1 MAEDETS
8 GTDEEGKA
16 IAESNEE
23 TLTFTPPLPDE
34 QYSRFEMASVYL
46 LLGILSTL
54 ILGSLLLPSL
64 FWDGFLGPMVW
75 DPVNEDA
82 TKGDAGYNPFNTML
96 FTGILLLTVVVLS
109 AVFRKLSLPAE
120 PRTILVF
127 IPWVALASIIRV
139 LEDSELFPE
148 SYQILFISPLIHFH
162 LAIWVMATALLG
174 LWAERLPDSSQNDT
188 ASVMT
193 GRHRIV
199 SISMLLLMWLLL
211 YSPALASDSEI
222 GILWPIVGLICSV
235 LIATWLSA
243 EEQWSG
249 MERALLTVGWGGA
262 VLGFGFWLQFHST
275 PWHPSNE
282 AAWWPAFII
291 LGVPTLIC
299 WQMFRMG
306 NSANLKM
313 LAAGYE
319 SGVLPKN
326 FSVMEWEKGE
336 PSEKEEYESD
346 ARIAL
351 LANPLVLA
359 FTFGQLCDGLAT
371 WMGIDFF
378 GYSEK
383 HVVSSQIIAWG
394 AAMTGNAG
402 AWLFFLTKA
411 LLTAVLIWVFTEIR
425 VEHRNRHLRLL
436 IVLALLIVGLA
447 PGLRDLGRLMLGV

>member
-1 MAEDETS
+1 MSDDETS
-8 GTDEEGKA
+8 
-16 IAESNEE
+16 ESADDDADIDSIEE
-23 TLTFTPPLPDE
+23 TSKFNPPLPDD
-34 QYSRFEMASVYL
+34 QYSKFEMASVYV
-46 LLGILSTL
+46 LLGSIFTL

-64 FWDGFLGPMVW
+64 FWDGFLEPMVW

-82 TKGDAGYNPFNTML
+82 SQGDAGYNPINTML
-96 FTGILLLTVVVLS
+96 FTSILLLTVVVLS
-109 AVFRKLSLPAE
+109 AVFRKYSLPAE

-127 IPWVALASIIRV
+127 IPWVTLASIIRV

-148 SYQILFISPLIHFH
+148 SYQILFISPVIHFH
-162 LAIWVMATALLG
+162 LALWVIASAALG
-174 LWAERLPDSSQNDT
+174 LWAERLPNSSKEDSTSI
-188 ASVMT
+188 VT

-199 SISMLLLMWLLL
+199 SITLLLLMWLLI
-211 YSPALASDSEI
+211 YSPALASDSTI
-222 GILWPIVGLICSV
+222 GILWPIIALICSIM
-235 LIATWLSA
+235 IATWLSA
-243 EEQWSG
+243 EEQWGG
-249 MERALLTVGWGGA
+249 MERALLTVGWGG
-262 VLGFGFWLQFHST
+262 VIMGFGFWLQFQST

-291 LGVPTLIC
+291 LGIPTLIC

-306 NSANLKM
+306 NSANLRM
-313 LAAGYE
+313 LASGYE
-319 SGVLPKN
+319 SGVLPEN
-326 FSVMEWEKGE
+326 ISVMEWEKGE
-336 PSEKEEYESD
+336 PAGKEEYEVD
-346 ARIAL
+346 ARMAL
-351 LANPLVLA
+351 LANPMVLA

-383 HVVSSQIIAWG
+383 HVVSAKIIDWG
-394 AAMTGNAG
+394 AAITGDAG

-411 LLTAVLIWVFTEIR
+411 LLTGALIWVFTEIR

>member
-1 MAEDETS
+1 MTEDEAS
-8 GTDEEGKA
+8 ETDEDSKGDVK
-16 IAESNEE
+16 SDEE

-34 QYSRFEMASVYL
+34 QYSKFEMASVYL
-46 LLGILSTL
+46 LLGTLSTL

-82 TKGDAGYNPFNTML
+82 SKGDAGYNPFNTML
-96 FTGILLLTVVVLS
+96 FTSILLLTAVVLS
-109 AVFRKLSLPAE
+109 AIFRKSALPAD

-127 IPWVALASIIRV
+127 IPWVALASIVRV
-139 LEDSELFPE
+139 LEDSELYPE
-148 SYQILFISPLIHFH
+148 SYQILFISPIIHFH
-162 LAIWVMATALLG
+162 LAIWLTISAALG
-174 LWAERLPDSSQNDT
+174 GWAARIPESSENNT
-188 ASVMT
+188 ASILS
-193 GRHRIV
+193 GRHRLI
-199 SISMLLLMWLLL
+199 SISMLLLMWLLF

-222 GILWPIVGLICSV
+222 GILWPVIALICSV
-235 LIATWLSA
+235 MVATWLSA
-243 EEQWSG
+243 EEQWGG
-249 MERALLTVGWGGA
+249 MERALLTVGWGG
-262 VLGFGFWLQFHST
+262 VVMGFGFWLQFQST

-282 AAWWPAFII
+282 AAWWPVFII
-291 LGVPTLIC
+291 LGIPTLIC

-306 NSANLKM
+306 NSANLRM
-313 LAAGYE
+313 TAAGYE
-319 SGVLPKN
+319 SGVLPKGI
-326 FSVMEWEKGE
+326 SVVEWEKGE
-336 PSEKEEYESD
+336 PPEKEEYEAD

-383 HVVSSQIIAWG
+383 HVVSSQIIEWG
-394 AAMTGNAG
+394 AAITGDAG

-411 LLTAVLIWVFTEIR
+411 LLTTILIWVFTEIR